1 MFESSPLPCLQ
12 SPESLFFLNGA
23 YSVSAGSLPIMDIWN
38 DVHLFNV
45 NLYFQYQDD
54 GGGDGGILDAIFA
67 ASFGAGG
74 ASDALGS
81 GASTN
86 SYGDDTTPYQT
97 GGNTVRQILSS
108 AQSSLN
114 GENSTVCGDYPV
126 HTYAQDN
133 FIVTINFG
141 KTIGSA
147 GIFAPY
153 IDIECANGMSAING
167 SEIIGGVDFA
177 GLGQIS
183 IYGDPL
189 GTAEGSI
196 EVGERYSSIRM
207 STISGPPGTQVVLQ
221 GFPFS
226 GFSNVTDVYIGS
238 TVVPFTVG
246 SGPNA
251 SITLTI
257 PQNTSAQT
265 NRFLFLTQTGNF
277 FNKFYSPTAFTVLP
291 QRPS

>member
-12 SPESLFFLNGA
+12 SPESSFFLNGA
-23 YSVSAGSLPIMDIWN
+23 YSVSAGYSSIMDIWN

-45 NLYFQYQDD
+45 NLSFQYQDD
-54 GGGDGGILDAIFA
+54 CGGILDAIFA

-74 ASDALGS
+74 ALDGLNSIT
-81 GASTN
+81 STN
-86 SYGDDTTPYQT
+86 SLGDDTTPYQT
-97 GGNTVRQILSS
+97 IGTTNRQILSS
-108 AQSSLN
+108 AQSVI
-114 GENSTVCGDYPV
+114 NSGGVTICGDYPL
-126 HTYAQDN
+126 HTYAKDN
-133 FIVTINFG
+133 FIISINFG

-147 GIFAPY
+147 GVFAPY
-153 IDIECANGMSAING
+153 IDIECVNGMSTING

-189 GTAEGSI
+189 GSAEGSI
-196 EVGERYSSIRM
+196 EIGERYSSIRM
-207 STISGPPGTQVVLQ
+207 STISGPTGTQVVLQ

-226 GFSNVTDVYIGS
+226 GFSNVTDVYLGS

-291 QRPS
+291 QQPS